1 MKRVLITGAS
11 GFIGRNCL
19 PELAR
24 SGYEIHAAGPDTIE
38 RAKSDIRWHKT
49 DLLDISRTEKL
60 ISDIKATHL
69 LHFAWYAE
77 PKKYWTSDENFKWV
91 EASMALLKS
100 FRSHGGFRAVI
111 AGTCAEYDWGHGVCS
126 ENTTPILPA
135 TVYGKCKH
143 TLQTMMADF
152 SHESGLS
159 SVWGRIFFL
168 YGPNEHPDRLVS
180 SVIISVL
187 NGKAALCSHGTQI
200 RDFLYVK
207 DVASA
212 FVALLESDVR
222 GPVNIASGQPMALKD
237 IVRKIGEKLHRPDLI
252 CLGALPAAKDEPPL
266 LVADVR
272 RLHEEVGW
280 TPEYN
285 IDSGLDETIEWWK
298 ENLVNIGRR

>member
-19 PELAR
+19 ADLAM
-24 SGYEIHAAGPDTIE
+24 SGYEIHAAGPDAITD
-38 RAKSDIRWHKT
+38 AKSNVKWHKT
-49 DLLDISRTEKL
+49 DLLDKSQMEKL

-100 FRSHGGFRAVI
+100 FRSHGGLRAVI
-111 AGTCAEYDWGHGVCS
+111 AGTCAEYDWGHGVCN

-159 SVWGRIFFL
+159 SAWGRIFFL

-187 NGKAALCSHGTQI
+187 NLKAAPCSHGNQI

-212 FVALLESDVR
+212 FTALLESDVR
-222 GPVNIASGQPMALKD
+222 GPVNIASGQPIALKD
-237 IVRKIGEKLHRPDLI
+237 IVCKIGEKLHRPDLI
-252 CLGALPAAKDEPPL
+252 RLGELAAAKDEPPL

-272 RLHEEVGW
+272 RLREEVGW
-280 TPEYN
+280 TLKYN

-298 ENLVNIGRR
+298 ENLVNAGRR